1 MNWEREV
8 EIAGFEGEFS
18 RVALRMLMLILFRQK
33 TLDNIMEKPGSAG
46 YYAWYY
52 KRYRDEIL
60 EARKRNLMKKYGMT
74 EKEYA
79 REYCR
84 ENRDR
89 IREYR
94 RKYNRKR
101 REQEKLERMWG

>member
-8 EIAGFEGEFS
+8 EIAGFEGEYS
-18 RVALRMLMLILFRQK
+18 RVALRMLMLILFRQE
-33 TLDNIMEKPGSAG
+33 TLDNIMEKPGSKVYWAL
-46 YYAWYY
+46 YY
-52 KRYRDEIL
+52 KRHRDKIL

-89 IREYR
+89 IREYH
-94 RKYNRKR
+94 RKYNRKYKER
-101 REQEKLERMWG
+101 KKLERLWG